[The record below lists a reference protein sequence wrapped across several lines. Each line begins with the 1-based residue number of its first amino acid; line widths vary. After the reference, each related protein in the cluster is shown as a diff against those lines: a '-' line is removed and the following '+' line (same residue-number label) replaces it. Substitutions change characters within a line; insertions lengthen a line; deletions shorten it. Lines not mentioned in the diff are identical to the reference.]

1 MAGIPYVKYP
11 LCIDEEYSLYG
22 MPAIFVIGDTIF
34 CLLKVYL
41 LCRKDTL
48 QP

>member
-11 LCIDEEYSLYG
+11 LYIDEEYSFYG

-34 CLLKVYL
+34 CFLKVYP